1 MSGALI
7 RIDTVIVRIHLNKY
21 PAKSKL
27 CFMNVLFI
35 MEGRKGH
42 NSVLLF

>member
-1 MSGALI
+1 MWFAAFDSLSTYLHATSGGLS
-7 RIDTVIVRIHLNKY
+7 L
-21 PAKSKL
+21 
-27 CFMNVLFI
+27 